1 MKGEVT
7 LRTNKKYFV
16 SVLITVL
23 IVTNLVTVW
32 GLVKTKSNLE
42 LYQERID
49 ADFQR
54 SLSSIAVSLRQNTD
68 WDTRF
73 KLALSYASKVQIL
86 VDSTSFTAGT
96 SEESKNILSYGY
108 MLENYFQNSQNATI
122 DENPQELE
130 EFLNC
135 IKALSSNPSDSEF
148 AKKLIFLLK

>member
-1 MKGEVT
+1 M
-7 LRTNKKYFV
+7 RTNKKYFV

-135 IKALSSNPSDSEF
+135 IEALSSNPSDSEF